1 MVNPVDP
8 VTGRRAGMATVLDRL
23 AEAVTAAGGQLVFGH
38 RAVFLGRPSDR
49 NGTAVTITF
58 ANGRSVTVPR
68 VIVNAGKADV
78 AAWGVA
84 SLPIAGAS
92 AEFRTALDAVYV
104 APSSKQ
110 YCWWEDAWWYTKLGR
125 TRGRARLQAP
135 LFSLRYH
142 DGSVTCTDAARLTG
156 CRGALLVSYVLGD
169 STGVRQ
175 SIWSHGF
182 SAVPFSPL
190 SAAPDNTVI
199 RVTRAEARND
209 TGGRRGLLWD
219 ATLTGLRAAHADVAA
234 AAGLTPAALIP
245 EPEACAAAVW
255 WDVGVHAL
263 SAYAR
268 GAPGV
273 DWLRA
278 FASPAAGVYLVNE
291 AWGEDRGWAEAS
303 LRSAERVL
311 FHHFGVGRPPWMEA
325 VFHKSVVERWNY
337 GTRV

>member
-182 SAVPFSPL
+182 SAVPFSPSRRHPTIPS
-190 SAAPDNTVI
+190 SASRAPRRAT
-199 RVTRAEARND
+199 TRAA
-209 TGGRRGLLWD
+209 GGGCC
-219 ATLTGLRAAHADVAA
+219 G
-234 AAGLTPAALIP
+234 TPP
-245 EPEACAAAVW
+245 
-255 WDVGVHAL
+255 
-263 SAYAR
+263 
-268 GAPGV
+268 
-273 DWLRA
+273 
-278 FASPAAGVYLVNE
+278 SPA
-291 AWGEDRGWAEAS
+291 
-303 LRSAERVL
+303 SARRTRTW
-311 FHHFGVGRPPWMEA
+311 RPPRA
-325 VFHKSVVERWNY
+325 
-337 GTRV
+337 